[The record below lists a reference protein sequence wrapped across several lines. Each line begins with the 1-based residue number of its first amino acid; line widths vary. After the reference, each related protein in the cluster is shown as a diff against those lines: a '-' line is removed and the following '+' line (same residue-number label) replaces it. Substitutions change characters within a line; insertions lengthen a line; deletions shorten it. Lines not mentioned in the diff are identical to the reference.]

1 MLQKRLLLSF
11 SLILLAALQPAR
23 SGAAKEPGYSSQTG
37 RQTPP
42 AKTTE
47 PKVGEAPP
55 TLEQILDKYVQ
66 ALGGKAALLAPNS
79 RVMKGTI
86 EAPDIGAKGTIEIY
100 AKTPDKLLTEVA
112 LAMAGNPRTGFNG
125 DIAWQEKYGEAKE
138 LTVYPKRDAD
148 FYLPLKLLE
157 LFPRIE
163 LKG

>member
-1 MLQKRLLLSF
+1 NGVNVSQKLLLLPF
-11 SLILLAALQPAR
+11 ALILLAEVQPAGW
-23 SGAAKEPGYSSQTG
+23 GAAKERGYASQSG

-86 EAPDIGAKGTIEIY
+86 EAPATVAKETIQIY
-100 AKTPDKLLTEVA
+100 AKAPDTLYKH
-112 LAMAGNPRTGFNG
+112 LAIPERGKPDTSDNG
-125 DIAWQEKYGEAKE
+125 D
-138 LTVYPKRDAD
+138 
-148 FYLPLKLLE
+148 
-157 LFPRIE
+157 
-163 LKG
+163 